1 MKIIHAIPAI
11 GLLFSGV
18 LTDYPKNAFV
28 FVSKPMMATEKVAP
42 TQPSMWASQRTISKG
57 EGFDLHFQTPN
68 PTYLG
73 VLDPKGHFFYLVFPK
88 ESSIGQLQPLVDS
101 EDFEQMRALHINTT
115 TLKGDPYTYGV
126 YENQKVFTKSGV
138 YRFVLG
144 DNLHVDSEDALF
156 ILKIRYNH
164 KTKTARVLKN
174 DQSSVRVLP

>member
-1 MKIIHAIPAI
+1 
-11 GLLFSGV
+11 
-18 LTDYPKNAFV
+18 
-28 FVSKPMMATEKVAP
+28 
-42 TQPSMWASQRTISKG
+42 
-57 EGFDLHFQTPN
+57 
-68 PTYLG
+68 
-73 VLDPKGHFFYLVFPK
+73 
-88 ESSIGQLQPLVDS
+88 
-101 EDFEQMRALHINTT
+101 MRALHINTT

-144 DNLHVDSEDALF
+144 DNLHVDSTDGLF